1 MDQGD
6 GRQCEGVS
14 MRQESGQVEGA
25 LRETERQIAQL
36 GQQIDGLFKQTQY
49 EDLEHAGLGL
59 AIARHAVH
67 EVLEHTGQGGHIEH
81 TPDAAAH
88 AQAGLVVVELAQ
100 RDGSVELAVRDDG
113 RGFDLGLLPQRISEG
128 HIGLQSQRERVESA
142 GGRFEIRS
150 APGRG
155 TEVEIRLPG

>member
-25 LRETERQIAQL
+25 LRETERQIGQL
-36 GQQIDGLFKQTQY
+36 GQQIEGLFKQTQY

-81 TPDAAAH
+81 SPDAAAH
-88 AQAGLVVVELAQ
+88 AKAEAWIRTVQGLRAEASSLLQAHPNEDLETALKALEIAE
-100 RDGSVELAVRDDG
+100 GSLDEVA
-113 RGFDLGLLPQRISEG
+113 
-128 HIGLQSQRERVESA
+128 ERYE
-142 GGRFEIRS
+142 
-150 APGRG
+150 
-155 TEVEIRLPG
+155 